1 MNRPPVV
8 NFNNGICAES
18 VHRES
23 NPNSQVYPDG
33 GPQRSVRIHYI
44 PVRPH
49 ISQKD
54 SPTNTLCFECQGIFI
69 RKCMYFRLLGI
80 FTFSKSPPPIRRAD
94 SGQKPGGPM

>member
-1 MNRPPVV
+1 MNRPSVV

-54 SPTNTLCFECQGIFI
+54 YRRIPCVLRVKAYSSENACISVYYGFSPFQSLHHQ
-69 RKCMYFRLLGI
+69 
-80 FTFSKSPPPIRRAD
+80 
-94 SGQKPGGPM
+94 